1 MKRLFVTTSIG
12 GLGLCALL
20 LVPLQGCT
28 DLNETPIS
36 SITPS
41 NFFHTEGE
49 VLAALAGVY
58 AGLRNTASEGEYW
71 GVSEVSTDEMV
82 VPTRGSDWYDNGTWL
97 ETHRQLWSANS
108 PGTLSFVNNV
118 WNTAY
123 AGIAR
128 SNVLLEALQADAKLD
143 STHTIEGEARF
154 LRAFYYYLLMDVFGG
169 VPIATTTEL
178 KARGRATRDSTFRFI
193 ESELLAI
200 RPNLPKQWGDTT
212 LLGTKVGRVTKGA
225 VNALL
230 ANMYINARVFKNEG
244 AGSGISATSYNTC
257 RGVLVSGGKD
267 ACQAAIEVADS
278 IINSGVYQL
287 APAFT
292 DNFSPDNATSPENIF
307 VIKFA
312 DADGLGFNM
321 VMRTL
326 HYNQF
331 SPSPWNGFATMAQ
344 TYNAFDSLDQRRKM
358 FLVGPQVNV
367 ENGKPTTDRK
377 GNPLVFSVGIA
388 DVTAAGEGEGAR
400 IYKWPADPKHV
411 QQNNG
416 NDFAW
421 FRLAEIYLIKAE
433 AELAGGTGSST
444 PLALLRLV
452 RARAFPGGDTLS
464 AVTTTD
470 VILRERLFE
479 LNSEGKRRQ
488 DLIRHGA
495 FTACWQY
502 KDVTTGTCP
511 RPAALVLMPIPQ
523 TQIDANALITQ
534 NPGYLP

>member
-12 GLGLCALL
+12 ALGLFTLL

-28 DLNETPIS
+28 DLSETPNS

-71 GVSEVSTDEMV
+71 GLSEVSSDEMV

-97 ETHRQLWSANS
+97 ETHRQTWSANS
-108 PGTLSFVNNV
+108 PATLSFVNNV

-128 SNVLLEALQADAKLD
+128 ANVLLEALQADAKLD

-267 ACQAAIEVADS
+267 ACQAAIDVADS
-278 IINSGVYQL
+278 IITSGVYQL

-331 SPSPWNGFATMAQ
+331 SPSPWNGFAALAQ
-344 TYNAFDSLDQRRKM
+344 TYNAFDPADKRRAV
-358 FLVGPQVNV
+358 LLQGAQVNV
-367 ENGKPTTDRK
+367 ETGLPAKTRDNL
-377 GNPLVFSVGIA
+377 PLNFTIGITN
-388 DVTAAGEGEGAR
+388 VTSATEGEGTR
-400 IYKWPADPKHV
+400 IYKWPIDKKHV

-421 FRLAEIYLIKAE
+421 FRLAEVYLIKAE
-433 AELAGGTGSST
+433 ALNELTPGSADALDT
-444 PLALLRLV
+444 MNRVLARTV
-452 RARAFPGGDTLS
+452 HVAAARP
-464 AVTTTD
+464 
-470 VILRERLFE
+470 
-479 LNSEGKRRQ
+479 
-488 DLIRHGA
+488 
-495 FTACWQY
+495 
-502 KDVTTGTCP
+502 
-511 RPAALVLMPIPQ
+511 
-523 TQIDANALITQ
+523 
-534 NPGYLP
+534 

>member
-97 ETHRQLWSANS
+97 ETHRQTWSANG
-108 PGTLSFVNNV
+108 PATLSFVNNV

-128 SNVLLEALQADAKLD
+128 ANVLVEALQ
-143 STHTIEGEARF
+143 STTVPNQAAIEGEARF
-154 LRAFYYYLLMDVFGG
+154 LRAFYYYLLMDTFGG

-178 KARGRATRDSTFRFI
+178 KARARATRDSTFKFI

-212 LLGTKVGRVTKGA
+212 LLGTKVGRITKGA

-244 AGSGISATSYNTC
+244 AGSGISATTYNTC
-257 RGVLVSGGKD
+257 LSVLVSGGKD
-267 ACQAAIEVADS
+267 ACQAAIDVADS

-312 DADGLGFNM
+312 AADGLGFNM

-331 SPSPWNGFATMAQ
+331 TPSPWNGFATLEQ
-344 TYNAFDSLDQRRKM
+344 TYNAFDPLDRRRKM
-358 FLVGPQVNV
+358 FLVDTQVNV
-367 ENGKPTTDRK
+367 ETGRPATDRK
-377 GNPLVFSVGIA
+377 GNPLVFTTTIA
-388 DVTAAGEGEGAR
+388 NVTSATEGEGAR

-421 FRLAEIYLIKAE
+421 VRLAEIYLIKAE
-433 AELAGGTGSST
+433 AELAGGTGTST

-452 RARAFPGGDTLS
+452 RARPFPRGGTLRALPS
-464 AVTTTD
+464 GVG
-470 VILRERLFE
+470 LRGRPFER
-479 LNSEGKRRQ
+479 NRSGKRRHE
-488 DLIRHGA
+488 LVRHGK
-495 FTACWQY
+495 FTAPFQY
-502 KDVTTGTCP
+502 KLNTTTP
-511 RPAALVLMPIPQ
+511 TEDFRVLMPIPQ
-523 TQIDANALITQ
+523 TQIDANALLCQ
-534 NPGYLP
+534 NPGYGPPAC

>member
-41 NFFHTEGE
+41 NFFHTPGE

-97 ETHRQLWSANS
+97 ETHRQVWLAN
-108 PGTLSFVNNV
+108 
-118 WNTAY
+118 
-123 AGIAR
+123 
-128 SNVLLEALQADAKLD
+128 
-143 STHTIEGEARF
+143 
-154 LRAFYYYLLMDVFGG
+154 
-169 VPIATTTEL
+169 
-178 KARGRATRDSTFRFI
+178 
-193 ESELLAI
+193 

-267 ACQAAIEVADS
+267 ACQAAIDVADS

-344 TYNAFDSLDQRRKM
+344 TYNAFDALDQRRKM

-377 GNPLVFSVGIA
+377 GNPLIFTVGIV

-452 RARAFPGGDTLS
+452 RGRAFIGADTLS
-464 AVTTTD
+464 AVTTD

-534 NPGYLP
+534 NPGY

>member
-41 NFFHTEGE
+41 NFFHTPGE

-82 VPTRGSDWYDNGTWL
+82 VP
-97 ETHRQLWSANS
+97 
-108 PGTLSFVNNV
+108 
-118 WNTAY
+118 
-123 AGIAR
+123 
-128 SNVLLEALQADAKLD
+128 
-143 STHTIEGEARF
+143 
-154 LRAFYYYLLMDVFGG
+154 
-169 VPIATTTEL
+169 
-178 KARGRATRDSTFRFI
+178 TRDSTFRFI

-257 RGVLVSGGKD
+257 QGVTVSGPKD
-267 ACQAAIEVADS
+267 ACQAAIDVADS

-331 SPSPWNGFATMAQ
+331 TPSPWNGFATLEQ

-358 FLVGPQVNV
+358 FLVDTQVNV
-367 ENGKPTTDRK
+367 ETGRPATDRK
-377 GNPLVFSVGIA
+377 GNPLVFTTTIA
-388 DVTAAGEGEGAR
+388 NVTSATEGEGAR

-411 QQNNG
+411 QQRSEEHTSELQSQSNIVC
-416 NDFAW
+416 
-421 FRLAEIYLIKAE
+421 RL
-433 AELAGGTGSST
+433 
-444 PLALLRLV
+444 LL
-452 RARAFPGGDTLS
+452 
-464 AVTTTD
+464 
-470 VILRERLFE
+470 E
-479 LNSEGKRRQ
+479 K
-488 DLIRHGA
+488 
-495 FTACWQY
+495 
-502 KDVTTGTCP
+502 KK
-511 RPAALVLMPIPQ
+511 
-523 TQIDANALITQ
+523 
-534 NPGYLP
+534 

>member
-12 GLGLCALL
+12 ALGLFTLL

-28 DLNETPIS
+28 DLSETPIS

-71 GVSEVSTDEMV
+71 GLSEVSSDEMV

-97 ETHRQLWSANS
+97 ETHRQTWSANS
-108 PGTLSFVNNV
+108 PATLSFVNNV

-128 SNVLLEALQADAKLD
+128 ANVLVEALQKT
-143 STHTIEGEARF
+143 S
-154 LRAFYYYLLMDVFGG
+154 V
-169 VPIATTTEL
+169 
-178 KARGRATRDSTFRFI
+178 
-193 ESELLAI
+193 
-200 RPNLPKQWGDTT
+200 PKQWGDTT

-230 ANMYINARVFKNEG
+230 ANMYLNARVYKNEAAG
-244 AGSGISATSYNTC
+244 AGINATGYNTC
-257 RGVLVSGGKD
+257 QGVTVSGPKD
-267 ACQAAIEVADS
+267 ACQAAIDVADS

-312 DADGLGFNM
+312 DADGLGFTM

-331 SPSPWNGFATMAQ
+331 SPSPWNGLATLAQ
-344 TYNAFDSLDQRRKM
+344 TYNAFDALDQRRKM

-377 GNPLVFSVGIA
+377 GNPLVFTTTIVN
-388 DVTAAGEGEGAR
+388 VTSATESEGAR

-411 QQNNG
+411 QANNG

-464 AVTTTD
+464 AVTTD

-488 DLIRHGA
+488 DLIRHGKYTQPWEFKA
-495 FTACWQY
+495 GPTA
-502 KDVTTGTCP
+502 DN
-511 RPAALVLMPIPQ
+511 RVLMPIPQ

-534 NPGYLP
+534 NPGY

>member
-12 GLGLCALL
+12 GLGLFALL

-28 DLNETPIS
+28 DLSETPIS

-41 NFFHTEGE
+41 HFFHTEGE

-58 AGLRNTASEGEYW
+58 AGLRNTPAENQYW
-71 GVSEVSTDEMV
+71 GVSEVSSDEMV

-97 ETHRQLWSANS
+97 ETHRQTWSANS
-108 PGTLSFVNNV
+108 PGTLSFANSV
-118 WNTAY
+118 WNTSY

-128 SNVLLEALQADAKLD
+128 ANVLLEALQRTTVPNQAA
-143 STHTIEGEARF
+143 IEGEARF

-230 ANMYINARVFKNEG
+230 ANMYLNARVYRNDSAG
-244 AGSGISATSYNTC
+244 AGAINATGYNTC
-257 RGVLVSGGKD
+257 LGILVSGGLD
-267 ACQAAIEVADS
+267 ACQAAINVADS

-307 VIKFA
+307 VVKYA
-312 DADGLGFNM
+312 DADQLGFNM

-377 GNPLVFSVGIA
+377 GNPLIFSVGIA

-452 RARAFPGGDTLS
+452 RARAYPGGDTLS
-464 AVTTTD
+464 AVTTN

-495 FTACWQY
+495 FTACWQF
-502 KDVTTGTCP
+502 KDASTGTCP

-523 TQIDANALITQ
+523 TQRDANPMITQ
-534 NPGYLP
+534 NPGY

>member
-1 MKRLFVTTSIG
+1 MKRLFVSTSIG
-12 GLGLCALL
+12 ALGLFTLL

-28 DLNETPIS
+28 DLSETPIS

-58 AGLRNTASEGEYW
+58 AQLRNTASEGEYW

-97 ETHRQLWSANS
+97 ETHRQTWSANS
-108 PGTLSFVNNV
+108 PATLSFVNNV

-128 SNVLLEALQADAKLD
+128 SNVLLEALQ
-143 STHTIEGEARF
+143 STTVPNQAAIEGEARF
-154 LRAFYYYLLMDVFGG
+154 LRAFYYYLLLDTFGG

-178 KARGRATRDSTFRFI
+178 KARARATRDSTFRFI

-230 ANMYINARVFKNEG
+230 ANMYVNARVYKNEAAG
-244 AGSGISATSYNTC
+244 AGINATGYNTC
-257 RGVLVSGGKD
+257 QGVTVSGPKD
-267 ACQAAIEVADS
+267 ACQAAIDVADS

-292 DNFSPDNATSPENIF
+292 DNFNADNATSPENIF

-331 SPSPWNGFATMAQ
+331 SPSPWNGFATLAQ

-377 GNPLVFSVGIA
+377 GNPLVFTTTIGN
-388 DVTAAGEGEGAR
+388 VTSATEGEGAR

-464 AVTTTD
+464 AVTTD

-488 DLIRHGA
+488 DLIRHGK
-495 FTACWQY
+495 FTACWQF
-502 KDVTTGTCP
+502 KEGFCP
-511 RPAALVLMPIPQ
+511 GADKLVLMPIPQ

-534 NPGYLP
+534 NPGY

>member
-1 MKRLFVTTSIG
+1 MPPR
-12 GLGLCALL
+12 
-20 LVPLQGCT
+20 
-28 DLNETPIS
+28 
-36 SITPS
+36 
-41 NFFHTEGE
+41 
-49 VLAALAGVY
+49 LAAATLQPM
-58 AGLRNTASEGEYW
+58 TA
-71 GVSEVSTDEMV
+71 DERWT
-82 VPTRGSDWYDNGTWL
+82 PR
-97 ETHRQLWSANS
+97 R
-108 PGTLSFVNNV
+108 
-118 WNTAY
+118 
-123 AGIAR
+123 
-128 SNVLLEALQADAKLD
+128 
-143 STHTIEGEARF
+143 
-154 LRAFYYYLLMDVFGG
+154 
-169 VPIATTTEL
+169 
-178 KARGRATRDSTFRFI
+178 
-193 ESELLAI
+193 
-200 RPNLPKQWGDTT
+200 
-212 LLGTKVGRVTKGA
+212 
-225 VNALL
+225 
-230 ANMYINARVFKNEG
+230 
-244 AGSGISATSYNTC
+244 SGISATSYNTC

-433 AELAGGTGSST
+433 AELAGGTGSPT
-444 PLALLRLV
+444 PLALLQLV

-534 NPGYLP
+534 NPGY

>member
-12 GLGLCALL
+12 ALGLFTLL
-20 LVPLQGCT
+20 LMPLQGCT
-28 DLNETPIS
+28 DLSETPIS

-71 GVSEVSTDEMV
+71 GLSEVSSDEMV

-97 ETHRQLWSANS
+97 ETHRQTWSANS
-108 PGTLSFVNNV
+108 PATLSFVNNV

-128 SNVLLEALQADAKLD
+128 SNVLLEALQVTTVPNQAA
-143 STHTIEGEARF
+143 IEGEARF
-154 LRAFYYYLLMDVFGG
+154 LRAFYYYLLLDTFGG

-178 KARGRATRDSTFRFI
+178 KARARATRDSTFRFI

-200 RPNLPKQWGDTT
+200 RPNMPKQWGDTT

-230 ANMYINARVFKNEG
+230 ANMYLNARVYKNEAAG
-244 AGSGISATSYNTC
+244 AGINATGYNTC
-257 RGVLVSGGKD
+257 RAIAVSGGTD
-267 ACQAAIEVADS
+267 ACQAAINVADS

-287 APAFT
+287 APVFS
-292 DNFSPDNATSPENIF
+292 DNFNADNATSPENIF

-331 SPSPWNGFATMAQ
+331 NPSPWNGFATLAQ

-377 GNPLVFSVGIA
+377 GNPLVFTTTIA
-388 DVTAAGEGEGAR
+388 NVTSATEGEGAR

-433 AELAGGTGSST
+433 AELAGGTGTST

-452 RARAFPGGDTLS
+452 RARAFTGADTLS
-464 AVTTTD
+464 AVTTD

-488 DLIRHGA
+488 DLIRHGKY
-495 FTACWQY
+495 TACWQFKETY
-502 KDVTTGTCP
+502 C
-511 RPAALVLMPIPQ
+511 PAADKIVLMPIPQ

-534 NPGYLP
+534 NPGY